1 MSIVMQKANRRHGP
15 VLRRLWK
22 TLRRPLRTLRRSLQ
36 ALKEPGMSKT
46 TPPLDTK
53 ALGRTQAGAGARQTT
68 GAEKIT
74 GNEQTGE
81 NGNFAPW
88 HPVPVRLV
96 DAVMPHLKDTE
107 LRVLLVVL
115 RQTWGWKVDR
125 TSVYKDEAGTQSRT
139 SGQASSQQRVKHQ
152 ATKCRDWLSHSQLCR
167 RTGRGSDAVSAAVA
181 SLTASGLIIVED
193 AGGKPL
199 ATPEERRRCM
209 GRLYFRP
216 GTLWLQ

>member
-1 MSIVMQKANRRHGP
+1 
-15 VLRRLWK
+15 
-22 TLRRPLRTLRRSLQ
+22 
-36 ALKEPGMSKT
+36 MSKT

-96 DAVMPHLKDTE
+96 DDVMPHLKDTE

-115 RQTWGWKVDR
+115 RQTWGWRVDR
-125 TSVYKDEAGTQSRT
+125 TSASKAGAGTQRRT
-139 SGQASSQQRVKHQ
+139 SGQPTSKQGGKHEFSKHQFTKHQ
-152 ATKCRDWLSHSQLCR
+152 ATKRRDWLSHRQLCR

-199 ATPEERRRCM
+199 RTPDERRRCL

-216 GTLWLQ
+216 GTLWLG